1 MFKTAPS
8 PSKPWAIKNAA
19 VETSLG
25 IFNFAPLILLFS
37 SRISF
42 PSVFIRAPR
51 WLNMISV
58 WLRDLTFSV
67 IFIVPPDTSAANN
80 SAPLTCADEVSK
92 DNSLSSRTQV
102 LSPVT
107 KRALSVF
114 RMSNPISR
122 NGRITLSIGRRDK
135 EASPLNTALIP
146 SPAATPASSRAV
158 VPLFPQSSTRGSFRE
173 GRALSGYTVTDVPR
187 KTKSAPIFFRQSAVD
202 SVSLQM
208 QAFSISVVPS
218 ASAPQINARWVI
230 DLSPKFRRELKL

>member
-1 MFKTAPS
+1 
-8 PSKPWAIKNAA
+8 
-19 VETSLG
+19 
-25 IFNFAPLILLFS
+25 
-37 SRISF
+37 
-42 PSVFIRAPR
+42 
-51 WLNMISV
+51 MISV

-80 SAPLTCADEVSK
+80 NAPLTCADAVSK
-92 DNSLSSRTQV
+92 DNSLSSCTQV